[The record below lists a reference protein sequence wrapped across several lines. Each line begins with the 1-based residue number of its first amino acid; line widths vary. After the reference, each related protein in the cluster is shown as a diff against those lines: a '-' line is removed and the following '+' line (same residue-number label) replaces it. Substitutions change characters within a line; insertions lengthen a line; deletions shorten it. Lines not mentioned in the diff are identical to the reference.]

1 VRRRPLKFNV
11 GDQVFL
17 KAVLWKNMMRLGL
30 KGKLAPR
37 FIGLVK
43 ILQRIRLVAYK
54 VDLPP
59 QLAKVHNVFH
69 VSLL

>member
-1 VRRRPLKFNV
+1 
-11 GDQVFL
+11 
-17 KAVLWKNMMRLGL
+17 MMRLGL

-37 FIGLVK
+37 FIGPVK